1 MEKGIFGTSFLSQGF
16 DRYSLLESMF
26 IRHDSKAMEMDM
38 GFTRGGF
45 SRDGKYHVSSQT
57 RPAGVTWE
65 VYGRM
70 LLREVSALL
79 CF

>member
-1 MEKGIFGTSFLSQGF
+1 
-16 DRYSLLESMF
+16 
-26 IRHDSKAMEMDM
+26 MEMDM

-65 VYGRM
+65 TYGWM
-70 LLREVSALL
+70 FWREGYALL
-79 CF
+79 YFAFDGRDMG